1 MLTSQQLDI
10 SSRFRVNQIPPLNV
24 KGFAERSLLRPSITE
39 YNLNFP
45 IRCLMKAGKSSEFN
59 LKLEVTKL
67 LYGAIF
73 YWQCLA
79 LAGRGRAGSRLVVWL
94 PWPAG
99 RLSGSQL
106 IQTRLCRLGSCGSQ
120 PGQPPPPPPPPPSYH
135 QSSPT
140 VESGNI
146 QRHLHHLHHHHQR
159 TEKNI

>member
-1 MLTSQQLDI
+1 MFEMFDE
-10 SSRFRVNQIPPLNV
+10 SRKIRLNSIPSW
-24 KGFAERSLLRPSITE
+24 R
-39 YNLNFP
+39 
-45 IRCLMKAGKSSEFN
+45 
-59 LKLEVTKL
+59 L

-106 IQTRLCRLGSCGSQ
+106 IQTRLDSGGGAAVAARRASTTTSPASQ
-120 PGQPPPPPPPPPSYH
+120 PPSYH